1 MNTFSLGRTL
11 KSIQIEVERKANQDY
26 QRWNLTNSQFP
37 ILYYIMENKGKSL
50 TQRDIEQA
58 FHLKNPTVTGLLNL
72 LEQKG
77 FVQRVVNP
85 NDRRSN
91 HLLLTDAGKKLQ
103 PVLRNAIRQV
113 DMHLLEG
120 FTEEEITLLENMLER
135 ILAHAQN
142 DQSTPSR

>member
-1 MNTFSLGRTL
+1 MSNFSLGHTL

-26 QRWNLTNSQFP
+26 QKWNLTNSQFP
-37 ILYYIMENKGKSL
+37 ILFYIMENKGKSI

-72 LEQKG
+72 LEKKG

-91 HLLLTDAGKKLQ
+91 HLLLTDSGKKMQ
-103 PVLRNAIRQV
+103 PVLRTATKLIDSR
-113 DMHLLEG
+113 LLDG
-120 FTEEEITLLENMLER
+120 FSEEEATKLESLLDRVLSN
-135 ILAHAQN
+135 AQGI
-142 DQSTPSR
+142 